1 MADLPCNDAMGVRT
15 RQNAARTGQSR
26 QPCGRDLPDN
36 RRAELHAANA
46 GENAL
51 FAVQE
56 MRDTVDEEDD
66 VMPKRDGQEQPTG
79 PMKGDFIAPPEVE
92 ERDERADALPAQEE
106 FWRPPVRFG
115 AVPVEK
121 EPLGWDR
128 RKGFRKLFPQVM
140 LPFQVV
146 ERVQFGHP
154 ELEPN
159 RLFWGDNL
167 HVMRQLPSES
177 IDLIYI
183 DPPFFSGRQ
192 YNVIFGD
199 QNELRSFSDIWEGGM
214 PGYLIWLNARLYEM
228 KRLLKKTGS
237 IYVHCDWHASHYIK
251 VEMDKIFG
259 NECFQ
264 NELVWHYETGGASR
278 QRFSRKHDVI
288 FWYTR
293 SASSWVFN
301 GDEIRVPRTEKA
313 MQRAQNPTGARISAS
328 DTHKNPN
335 DVLIIQQM
343 NPMAKERIGYPT
355 QKPEDLLSV
364 IVKASSDRGDVVAD
378 FFCGGGTT
386 PAVAQRLNRR
396 WIACDQSRVAVA
408 ITADRLT
415 RQVEGQLTGL
425 HQVPDLTVE
434 HWGVYEARRL
444 AEAPPEQFRAFVLRA
459 FGAVVEEHEE
469 GIHGY
474 KGAIPVWVG
483 EPDQK
488 KAVTAADVQAFAN
501 AMRKTLRYK
510 QDNLRDGILLAW
522 AFRPD
527 AQEAAERLRRLE
539 QTDLNF
545 IRLDMIRIDS
555 PRFREHVTALSTQN
569 ADYENF
575 LTFVQPPR
583 VEVGH
588 KRIAPRTYKFDVSET
603 VVMNAGAKIINV
615 QWDFDYG
622 KRFSSTPGYSFV
634 RGSKKEPALQA
645 QYEFP
650 TSGKKRLAC
659 KVQDDMGGEG
669 LWAAE
674 IEVK

>member
-1 MADLPCNDAMGVRT
+1 MKEA
-15 RQNAARTGQSR
+15 
-26 QPCGRDLPDN
+26 PD
-36 RRAELHAANA
+36 
-46 GENAL
+46 
-51 FAVQE
+51 
-56 MRDTVDEEDD
+56 
-66 VMPKRDGQEQPTG
+66 KIG
-79 PMKGDFIAPPEVE
+79 PAKGDFIPPPVLEDQ
-92 ERDERADALPAQEE
+92 DERADALPPQEE
-106 FWRPPVRFG
+106 FWRPPTRFG
-115 AVPVEK
+115 SVPVEK

-183 DPPFFSGRQ
+183 DPPFFSGRN

-214 PGYLIWLNARLYEM
+214 PGYIIWLNARLYEM

-259 NECFQ
+259 TGNFRNEVVWYYRRWTAASGTFQRMHDSLLFYTKTSSYCFNKVHIETTEGQKAKHLKGWDRNSVLIDGRRQPQLIVYNKQ
-264 NELVWHYETGGASR
+264 NVEKAIKEGKIDLTEYARVVEVETGKTVAP
-278 QRFSRKHDVI
+278 DV
-288 FWYTR
+288 W
-293 SASSWVFN
+293 
-301 GDEIRVPRTEKA
+301 EINYINS
-313 MQRAQNPTGARISAS
+313 Q
-328 DTHKNPN
+328 
-335 DVLIIQQM
+335 
-343 NPMAKERIGYPT
+343 AKERIGYPT
-355 QKPEDLLSV
+355 QKPVALLER
-364 IVKASSDRGDVVAD
+364 IIQASSNEGDEVAD
-378 FFCGGGTT
+378 FFTGGGTT
-386 PAVAQRLNRR
+386 AAVAQRLKRR

-408 ITADRLT
+408 LTADRLT
-415 RQVEGQLTGL
+415 RQVEDIGAAMI
-425 HQVPDLTVE
+425 VPDFTVE
-434 HWGVYEARRL
+434 HWGVYETRRL
-444 AEAPPEQFRAFVLRA
+444 SESPPEQFRAFVLRA
-459 FGAVVEEHEE
+459 FGAVVEQHEE

-474 KGAIPVWVG
+474 KGALPVWVG
-483 EPDQK
+483 EPNQK
-488 KAVTAADVQAFAN
+488 NAVTATDVQTFAN

-510 QDNLRDGILLAW
+510 QDNLRDGIMLAW

-527 AQEAAERLRRLE
+527 AVEAADRLRRLE
-539 QTDLNF
+539 HTDLNF

-555 PRFREHVTALSTQN
+555 PRFREHVSSLSTKN

-575 LTFVQPPR
+575 LTFVQPPK

-588 KRIAPRTYKFDVSET
+588 KRIGARIYVFDVSET
-603 VVMNAGAKIINV
+603 AVLNAGAKIINV
-615 QWDFDYG
+615 QWDFDYR

-634 RGSKKEPALQA
+634 RGDKKEASLIA
-645 QYEFP
+645 KYEFP
-650 TSGKKRLAC
+650 TGGKKHIAC

-669 LWAAE
+669 LWIAD

>member
-1 MADLPCNDAMGVRT
+1 METEKDVHSRKES
-15 RQNAARTGQSR
+15 TG
-26 QPCGRDLPDN
+26 
-36 RRAELHAANA
+36 
-46 GENAL
+46 
-51 FAVQE
+51 
-56 MRDTVDEEDD
+56 T
-66 VMPKRDGQEQPTG
+66 TG
-79 PMKGDFIAPPEVE
+79 PAKGDFIVPPEVE
-92 ERDERADALPAQEE
+92 ERDERLDALPAQEA
-106 FWRPPVRFG
+106 FWRPPTRFG
-115 AVPVEK
+115 SIPIEK

-128 RKGFRKLFPQVM
+128 RRGFRKLFPQVM

-146 ERVQFGHP
+146 ERVGFGHP

-183 DPPFFSGRQ
+183 DPPFFSGRN

-199 QNELRSFSDIWEGGM
+199 QNELRSFTDIWEGGM
-214 PGYLIWLNARLYEM
+214 PGYLVWLNARLYEM

-237 IYVHCDWHASHYIK
+237 ICVHLDWHAAHYVK
-251 VEMDKIFG
+251 LEMDKIFSYSSFRNEIIWYYKGADNSKG
-259 NECFQ
+259 N
-264 NELVWHYETGGASR
+264 LP
-278 QRFSRKHDVI
+278 RKHDNI
-288 FWYTR
+288 YWYSRGDRCTFNQDPIRIEYDPVEMVGKNRRKLREGLPGGFGKHAGTPLKINPLGKVPEDVWHIPILR
-293 SASSWVFN
+293 SHV
-301 GDEIRVPRTEKA
+301 EK
-313 MQRAQNPTGARISAS
+313 
-328 DTHKNPN
+328 
-335 DVLIIQQM
+335 
-343 NPMAKERIGYPT
+343 IGYPT
-355 QKPEDLLSV
+355 QKPEQLIERVILMLSNE
-364 IVKASSDRGDVVAD
+364 GDVVAD
-378 FFCGGGTT
+378 FFTGGGTT
-386 PAVAQRLNRR
+386 AAVAQRLNRH

-415 RQVEGQLTGL
+415 RQAEEIGASVAI
-425 HQVPDLTVE
+425 PDFTVE

-444 AEAPPEQFRAFVLRA
+444 AEAPHDQFRGFVLRC
-459 FGAVVEEHEE
+459 FGAVPEEHEE

-483 EPDQK
+483 LPDQK
-488 KAVTAADVQAFAN
+488 TAVTAADVQAFAN

-510 QDNLRDGILLAW
+510 QDNLRDGIVLAW

-527 AQEAAERLRRLE
+527 AVEAAERLRRLE
-539 QTDLNF
+539 HTDLNF

-555 PRFREHVTALSTQN
+555 PRFREHVTALSTHN

-575 LTFVQPPR
+575 LTFVQPPK

-588 KRIAPRTYKFDVSET
+588 KRIGAKIYVFDVSET

-615 QWDFDYG
+615 QWDFDYE

-634 RGSKKEPALQA
+634 RGGNKEPQLQA

-650 TSGKKRLAC
+650 AAGTKRIAC

-669 LWAAE
+669 LWTAE